1 MASASI
7 EYEEEC
13 EGDLYDC
20 SLSYL
25 INFFYGKGYPL
36 FSIEVYKINNLIGDR
51 HNGNSRSKT
60 LFN

>member
-25 INFFYGKGYPL
+25 INFFTEKDIL
-36 FSIEVYKINNLIGDR
+36 FSV
-51 HNGNSRSKT
+51 
-60 LFN
+60 